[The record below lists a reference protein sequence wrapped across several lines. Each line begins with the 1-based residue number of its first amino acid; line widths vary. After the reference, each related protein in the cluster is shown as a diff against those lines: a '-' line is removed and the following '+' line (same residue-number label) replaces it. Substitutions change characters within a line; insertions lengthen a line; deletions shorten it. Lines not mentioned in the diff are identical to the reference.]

1 MTFEV
6 PSAMWSMAGII
17 YGLVLITA
25 TLLEATSHNNSA
37 PTPHTEFFGLL

>member
-17 YGLVLITA
+17 YGLVLITD
-25 TLLEATSHNNSA
+25 TVLDV
-37 PTPHTEFFGLL
+37 